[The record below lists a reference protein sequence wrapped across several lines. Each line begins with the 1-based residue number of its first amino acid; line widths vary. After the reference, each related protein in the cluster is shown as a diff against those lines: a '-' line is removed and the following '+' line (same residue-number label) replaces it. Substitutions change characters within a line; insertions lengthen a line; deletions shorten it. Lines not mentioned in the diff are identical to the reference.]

1 MISSS
6 GPLFGWEHGARPR
19 SVGSSTIDRRDPID
33 GQTYIAPPVLDR
45 GDAATTAGRGWEGG
59 VRGQGEGEGESEG
72 NGDAS
77 NSSPRV
83 SAMSRSALV
92 SGRKYGRRLLA

>member
-1 MISSS
+1 M
-6 GPLFGWEHGARPR
+6 GP
-19 SVGSSTIDRRDPID
+19 DPILWD
-33 GQTYIAPPVLDR
+33 LRLSTGGTPSTGRPTLHPVLDR
-45 GDAATTAGRGWEGG
+45 GDAATAALSRSGG
-59 VRGQGEGEGESEG
+59 VVRGQGEG
-72 NGDAS
+72 NGDAG